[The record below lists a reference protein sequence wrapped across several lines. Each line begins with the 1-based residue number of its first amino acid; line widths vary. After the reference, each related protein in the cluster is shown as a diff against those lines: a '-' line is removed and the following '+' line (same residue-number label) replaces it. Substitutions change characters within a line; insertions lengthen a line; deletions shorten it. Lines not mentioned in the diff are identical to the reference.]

1 MANCL
6 AQRTTR
12 LRPLPRSSY
21 SFDNKTMTTFYR
33 WLVGLFAKTKKKT
46 KKQKTN
52 FEIYCELNPGAR
64 ECRIYEN

>member
-1 MANCL
+1 
-6 AQRTTR
+6 
-12 LRPLPRSSY
+12 
-21 SFDNKTMTTFYR
+21 MTNFYR
-33 WLVGLFAKTKKKT
+33 WLVGLFVKTKKKT